1 MVVVLAHAG
10 SEMHNQQ
17 AIYLAEKFD
26 NVYLEPSWVE
36 VIGVGNMLKRLGST
50 KVLFSSDNLYQI
62 PVELA
67 KYHSVISNPA
77 DLDNVLY
84 KNLVAIYNLKI

>member
-1 MVVVLAHAG
+1 VVVVLAHAG

>member
-1 MVVVLAHAG
+1 MVLAHAG